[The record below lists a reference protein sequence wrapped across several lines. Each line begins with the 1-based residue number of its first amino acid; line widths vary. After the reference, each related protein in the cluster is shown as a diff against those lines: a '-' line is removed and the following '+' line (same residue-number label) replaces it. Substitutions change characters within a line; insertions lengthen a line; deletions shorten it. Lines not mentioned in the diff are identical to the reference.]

1 MKNGYLID
9 TILHRDTQHEDVH
22 ELSAY
27 AREHIRHNA
36 VTFVAAN
43 GMQNIADQL
52 AKASTVL
59 PWVMSAVGAPAWM
72 TGLLVPI
79 RESGSMLPQ
88 AALQPWVRAH
98 RRRAAIWVAGAF
110 GQALGAALIALAAAL
125 LQGWAAGVVVLLGL
139 VTQALARSLNSIA
152 SKDIQGRTSPKGLRG
167 RVSGLATTISGI
179 VAITVG
185 LAIRIWGGS
194 DLSRA
199 VLAALVGVAAL
210 AFALGGVIF
219 ARIKEDDGA
228 AGGRT
233 RSGTA
238 GAQPGN
244 GTASAEIG
252 NQAHSAAA
260 GAPVR
265 LRDTLLHLGWLK
277 ETWQL
282 LTADAPFRRFVIVR
296 SLLLV
301 SALTPPFIVAHAA
314 QESGAGMSSVATF
327 IVASGVAALLGGR
340 ISGVVSDKSS
350 RKTII
355 YGAALASMLVL
366 VYVAASFLPALIRQ
380 WWWGPAAFFL
390 LTLVHT
396 GVRVGRKT
404 YVVDMAEGDKRTQY
418 VAVANTAMGVILLL
432 TGALTSALAAF
443 GPVVA
448 LIFLAGLGLLG
459 VAVGRTLEEVS
470 VGA

>member
-9 TILHRDTQHEDVH
+9 RLLQRDPAHEDAH
-22 ELSAY
+22 ELSPY
-27 AREHIRHNA
+27 ARAHIRHNA
-36 VTFVAAN
+36 LTFVIAN

-59 PWVMSAVGAPAWM
+59 PWIMGAAGAPAWM

-88 AALQPWVRAH
+88 AAMQPWVRS
-98 RRRAAIWVAGAF
+98 RPRRARIWVAGAF
-110 GQALGAALIALAAAL
+110 GQAAGVALIALAAAL
-125 LQGWAAGVVVLLGL
+125 LSGWFAGAIVLLGL
-139 VTQALARSLNSIA
+139 AIQAFARSLNSIA

-185 LAIRIWGGS
+185 LAIRVWGGS
-194 DLSRA
+194 DLSRPI
-199 VLAALVGVAAL
+199 LALLVAGAAG
-210 AFALGGVIF
+210 AFVVGGLLF
-219 ARIKEDDGA
+219 QRIKEDA
-228 AGGRT
+228 AH
-233 RSGTA
+233 TA
-238 GAQPGN
+238 DEHHASVTEPATQP
-244 GTASAEIG
+244 T
-252 NQAHSAAA
+252 
-260 GAPVR
+260 
-265 LRDTLLHLGWLK
+265 GWLS
-277 ETWQL
+277 EAWQL
-282 LTADAPFRRFVIVR
+282 LVHDAPFRRFVVVR

-301 SALTPPFIVAHAA
+301 SALAPPFVVALSA

-340 ISGVVSDKSS
+340 ISGIISDKSS
-350 RKTII
+350 RKTMI
-355 YGAALASMLVL
+355 YGAALASALVL
-366 VYVAASFLPALIRQ
+366 AYVASSFLPALIGQ
-380 WWWGPAAFFL
+380 WWWGPAIFFL

-404 YVVDMAEGDKRTQY
+404 YVVDMAEGDQRTQY

-448 LIFLAGLGLLG
+448 LTFLAGLGLLG

-470 VGA
+470 VGE